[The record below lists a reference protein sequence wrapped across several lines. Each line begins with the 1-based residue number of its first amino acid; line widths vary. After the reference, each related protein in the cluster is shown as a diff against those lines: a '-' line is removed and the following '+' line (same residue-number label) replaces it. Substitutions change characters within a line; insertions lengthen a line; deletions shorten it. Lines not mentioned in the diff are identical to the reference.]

1 MRCAACG
8 TENRPDRKFCAQC
21 GAGLAR
27 ACPACGAANLSGERF
42 CGDCGRLLE
51 DLAATR
57 SASTTPSA
65 EDGGGPAAASTDAS
79 SEAGGAERR
88 LVSILFV
95 DLVGSTA
102 IAEKKDPEAV
112 RDLLGGW
119 FEIARVVIDRY
130 GGTVEKFIGDA
141 VMAVWG
147 APMAHED
154 DAERAVR
161 AALELVDA
169 VGPLGERAG
178 IADLA
183 ARGAVLTGEAA
194 VTLGAQGQGLV
205 AGDLVNTAS
214 RLQGVALPGTV
225 LVGEATEQ
233 ASREAIAF
241 EPAGEHDVKGKALP
255 VSAWR
260 AMRVVAGRRGLGR
273 ADRLEAPFVGR
284 AAELRTL
291 KEALEATGLERRAR
305 YVAVTGQ
312 AGLGKSRL
320 AWELEK
326 YVDGL
331 VESIYWHRG
340 RSPAYGEGIAYWA
353 LGEMVRSRAE
363 LLETDPPV
371 VVAAK
376 LSAAIETYVD
386 DPEDRR
392 WIEPHLRVLLGV
404 EAGTGGDRNEQ
415 FGAWRRFFE
424 AVATRGTVA
433 LVFEDLQWADDGLLD
448 FIDSL
453 LEWSRN
459 QPILVI
465 ALARPELIDRRPTL
479 GTSGRNAVTLHLEP
493 LEPSEMRELLAGL
506 APELS
511 ADLVEAVVARSDGI
525 PLYAIELV
533 RMVRA
538 GDAVA
543 EPGAGDH
550 LAIPPSLHA
559 LVAARLDSLPVAD
572 RTLLQDAAVLGQSF
586 TIPGLAVVS
595 GEEPAPLEMRLRA
608 LVRREFLSVEVDPR
622 SPERGQYEFVQSVV
636 HEVAYGTL
644 ARRDRRTRHL
654 AAARYIDSL
663 GDEAMASVVASHY
676 VEAYHAAPDD
686 EQGRVIRAQ
695 ARVALRAAADR
706 SARLH
711 NYEQAVRD
719 LDRSFGLT
727 DDPAE
732 RAGILVQQAEL
743 NEAAAHFVEAA
754 ATAALARDAY
764 EELADTVAA
773 LQATALIGRIDMKR
787 GRWDEAAVLLEHA
800 LGHLD
805 PTSDPATY
813 ARLAAEFARTHMIA
827 DRNAEGAVWAERALA
842 AAGPLRRMETIAEAM
857 NTKGVCLQG
866 LGRLDEGIAL
876 IRASVELA
884 AAHHL
889 SAAELR
895 ARFNL
900 AGRLDYDDPNG
911 ALEVLRAGVEVA
923 RRTGR
928 RDWLIQLSH
937 FLSSTLAAFG
947 LDYDEALAV
956 LDNVADEDKPL
967 EQRAESMV
975 HRAKIQVYRGDATV
989 WARIFPEAQAMVRGT
1004 SNTQVGW
1011 DFATANVWVAIAEG
1025 RLADAS
1031 RASTAIGGN
1040 WAAWGALARA
1050 RVAIRLGDLVAAR
1063 NALDSS
1069 DFSEEIGSVWD
1080 MLRIGIEAGVAA
1092 LEGRR
1097 DEAIAGY
1104 REAVRLARQ
1113 FRSLGTAADL
1123 LLDAVY
1129 VLEPDDPE
1137 RAAFADDAR
1146 ALFVSAGAQALLDRL
1161 DEATAGQP
1169 SAPRQSTKAVADGAT
1184 VIGGPG
1190 RER

>member
-1 MRCAACG
+1 MSETSVRCAACG

-21 GAGLAR
+21 GAGLALSC
-27 ACPACGAANLSGERF
+27 AACGATNLPGERF
-42 CGDCGRLLE
+42 CGDCGRPLG
-51 DLAATR
+51 D
-57 SASTTPSA
+57 ASVADAPPARPSA
-65 EDGGGPAAASTDAS
+65 PA
-79 SEAGGAERR
+79 EATTADGGAERR

-102 IAEKKDPEAV
+102 IAESKDPEAV
-112 RDLLGGW
+112 QELLGGW
-119 FEIARVVIDRY
+119 FEIARAVIERY

-147 APMAHED
+147 APTAHED

-169 VGPLGERAG
+169 VGPLGERIG
-178 IADLA
+178 IDDLA

-225 LVGEATEQ
+225 LVGDATEQ
-233 ASREAIAF
+233 ASRDAIAF
-241 EPAGEHDVKGKALP
+241 EPAGAHDVKGKALP

-260 AMRVVAGRRGLGR
+260 AMRVVAGRRGVGR

-291 KEALEATGLERRAR
+291 KEALAATGDERRAR

-353 LGEMVRSRAE
+353 LGEMVRSRAD
-363 LLETDPPV
+363 LLETDPPAV
-371 VVAAK
+371 VSAK
-376 LSAAIETYVD
+376 LSSMLEAYVD
-386 DPEDRR
+386 DPDDRR

-404 EAGTGGDRNEQ
+404 EVGTGGDRNEQ

-465 ALARPELIDRRPTL
+465 ALARPELLERRPTL
-479 GTSGRNAVTLHLEP
+479 GAAGRNAVTLHLDP
-493 LEPSEMRELLAGL
+493 LELAEMRELLAGL

-511 ADLVEAVVARSDGI
+511 EDLVEAVVARSDGI
-525 PLYAIELV
+525 PLYGIELV
-533 RMVRA
+533 RMVRG

-543 EPGAGDH
+543 APGAGDR

-586 TIPGLAVVS
+586 TLPGLAVVS
-595 GEEPAPLEMRLRA
+595 GDDPAALETRLRA

-654 AAARYIDSL
+654 AAARYVDSL
-663 GDEAMASVVASHY
+663 GDDSMATVVATHY
-676 VEAYHAAPDD
+676 LEAYRAAPDD

-711 NYEQAVRD
+711 NYGQAVRD
-719 LDRSFGLT
+719 LDRSLELT
-727 DDPAE
+727 DDAAE
-732 RAGILVQQAEL
+732 RAGILIQQAEL
-743 NEAAAHFVEAA
+743 NETAAHFDEGAV
-754 ATAALARDAY
+754 TAALARDAY
-764 EELADTVAA
+764 EELADRVAA
-773 LQATALIGRIDMKR
+773 LQATALIGRIEMKR
-787 GRWDEAAVLLEHA
+787 GRMDEAAVLLEHA
-800 LGHLD
+800 LAHLD

-827 DRNAEGAVWAERALA
+827 DRNAEGAAWAERALV
-842 AAGPLRRMETIAEAM
+842 AAGPLRRLETIAEAM

-911 ALEVLRAGVEVA
+911 AIEVLRAGIEVA

-928 RDWLIQLSH
+928 RDWLIQLSN
-937 FLSSTLAAFG
+937 FLATTLTAFG

-956 LDNVADEDKPL
+956 LDNVADEDKPV

-975 HRAKIQVYRGDATV
+975 GRAKIQAYRGDATV
-989 WARIFPEAQAMVRGT
+989 WPRIFPEAQALIRGT

-1011 DFATANVWVAIAEG
+1011 DFASSNAWVAIAEG
-1025 RLADAS
+1025 RLADAAG
-1031 RASTAIGGN
+1031 ASMAIGGN

-1050 RVAIRLGDLVAAR
+1050 RVALRRGDPFGAR
-1063 NALDSS
+1063 DALESS
-1069 DFSEEIGSVWD
+1069 DVSDEIGSVWD
-1080 MLRIGIEAGVAA
+1080 MFRIGIGAGIAA

-1097 DEAIAGY
+1097 DEAIGGY

-1113 FRSLGTAADL
+1113 FRALGTAADL
-1123 LLDAVY
+1123 LLDAVH
-1129 VLEPDDPE
+1129 VLGPDDPE
-1137 RAAFADDAR
+1137 RAAFADEAR
-1146 ALFVSAGAQALLDRL
+1146 ALYESAGARAQLDRL
-1161 DEATAGQP
+1161 DEAMARP
-1169 SAPRQSTKAVADGAT
+1169 SSAPRRSSPAVADGAT
-1184 VIGGPG
+1184 VSGGPG
-1190 RER
+1190 R